1 MSCTT
6 GYGSWGDGGF
16 ASAVGR
22 GGMTMENDIE
32 YVGRLDGDDLLRTA
46 SVTWVREAEKASGEL
61 LTSGTLMQR
70 AAAAVARVV
79 ADEVRRLRADRVVVL
94 VGPGNNGGDALFAAR
109 DLARDFGVR
118 ADVVLVAGR
127 AHEEGLA
134 AVRDAGLDVIE
145 HPQGPHSECGGEHCD
160 GPRSLQTITAAD
172 LVVDGILGIGA
183 RASRGSSGSHGEDDS
198 DAAPWAS
205 AVRAIGRE
213 THVVAVD
220 CPTPGITADRTVTFG
235 ALKTSM
241 LLDPRAAGEVGV
253 VDIGLAELDGLSTDA
268 LRWSVQQYAGR
279 WPIPGPHDHKYTR
292 GVVGMA
298 TGSNAFPGA
307 AVLGTVAAATAGAGM
322 VRYVGPSRPSD
333 LVLAAVPEAVHG
345 MGRVQAW
352 VVGSG
357 IDGVSERE
365 KNSERYES
373 AIEVLGEAVPVVID
387 AGALTWLDEI
397 ERPEGSVTVITPHA
411 GELASALALLGITD
425 DGDEVTREAVEADPV
440 RWARRMADGTGYV
453 VLLKGGA
460 TVIARPAQR
469 SADGITHDRAVFVEN
484 RSPNW
489 LATAGT
495 GDVLAGIVGVA
506 IAAGIEASAACT
518 VAAYIHGRA
527 AHLANP
533 GGPVRALD
541 VASNVGRAIAE
552 LVEIKTRFDDDLHA
566 GRL

>member
-1 MSCTT
+1 MGSSSE
-6 GYGSWGDGGF
+6 YG
-16 ASAVGR
+16 
-22 GGMTMENDIE
+22 IE
-32 YVGRLDGDDLLRTA
+32 HIGRLDGDDLLRTA

-61 LTSGTLMQR
+61 LMNGTLMQR
-70 AAAAVARVV
+70 AAAAAARVV
-79 ADEVRRLRADRVVVL
+79 ADEVRRIRAERVVVL

-109 DLARDFGVR
+109 DLARDYGVR
-118 ADVVLVAGR
+118 ADVVLVAAK

-134 AVRDAGLDVIE
+134 AVRGAGLDVIE

-160 GPRSLQTITAAD
+160 GPRSLQAITAAD

-183 RASRGSSGSHGEDDS
+183 RASRGSG
-198 DAAPWAS
+198 DADEAPWAS
-205 AVRAIGRE
+205 AARAIPRE
-213 THVVAVD
+213 AFVVAVD
-220 CPTPGITADRTVTFG
+220 CPTPGTTADRTVTFG

-241 LLDPRAAGEVGV
+241 LFDTRAVGEVDV
-253 VDIGLAELDGLSTDA
+253 VDIGIAALDGLSTDA
-268 LRWSVQQYAGR
+268 LRLSVQQYAGQ
-279 WPIPGPHDHKYTR
+279 WPIPGPRDHKYTR

-345 MGRVQAW
+345 TGRVQAW

-357 IDGVSERE
+357 IDGASERE

-373 AIEVLGEAVPVVID
+373 AMEVLGEDVPVVID

-397 ERPEGSVTVITPHA
+397 ERPAGSVTVITPHA

-440 RWARRMADGTGYV
+440 RWARRMADEAGCV

-469 SADGITHDRAVFVEN
+469 SADGMAHDRAVLVEN

-506 IAAGIEASAACT
+506 LAAGIEATAACA
-518 VAAYIHGRA
+518 VATYVHGRA

-541 VASNVGRAIAE
+541 VASHVGRAVAE
-552 LVEIKTRFDDDLHA
+552 LVEIRTRFDDDLHA